1 MLKTGVKPVA
11 GGAELG
17 GAGVGGKKP
26 GGTGWNKADS
36 GEVRNRARFVVG
48 AISAFRC
55 GGRGGVRGCTG
66 SRPGDC
72 PTSVNSR
79 VLSRTGSALLR

>member
-17 GAGVGGKKP
+17 GPGVGGKKP

-36 GEVRNRARFVVG
+36 GEVRCLPVPVG
-48 AISAFRC
+48 AIRTFRC
-55 GGRGGVRGCTG
+55 GGGGVRGVVRC
-66 SRPGDC
+66 
-72 PTSVNSR
+72 
-79 VLSRTGSALLR
+79 RTGSHPGAYLTPGNRHVLWRAPIRH